1 MKKNIVVAFVVCLMA
16 GIAVTACGDIE
27 TGIPNGDCFNGEKK
41 NDDNGGK
48 LICKEGKWVKDG
60 AEVGYVC
67 TEENSENSENSEAGK
82 LIKPDGKEEYCIIDG
97 QKVSCKSE
105 SECGECLNGSKK
117 PDNYI
122 CENGKWVKESTE
134 VGNVCTDENSENSEA
149 GKLIKPDGKEE
160 YCIIDG
166 QKVSCKSESECGE
179 CLNGASECRK
189 NMNYICEDGR
199 WKKTEEVCGGNV
211 CIEEK
216 NSQIGSVKN
225 EKCLSGGEFV
235 SCNKDKSD
243 CGVCLN
249 GKYKCE
255 EVGKDRKIC
264 EHGEWKPSE
273 KCDCDKIGTIS
284 GDKKGLC
291 IDYKWMKCSNWG
303 DVVENRACLYKDKKL
318 WYECN
323 ASEEKQGP
331 AVDDKLLCN
340 KNVWYECKSDAH
352 LNAVVDK
359 MACVKIDGV
368 YKWTKM

>member
-41 NDDNGGK
+41 NDENVGK

-60 AEVGYVC
+60 AEVGNVC
-67 TEENSENSENSEAGK
+67 TEENSENSEAGK
-82 LIKPDGKEEYCIIDG
+82 LIKPDGKEEYCIIG
-97 QKVSCKSE
+97 GKKVSCKSE
-105 SECGECLNGSKK
+105 SECGECM
-117 PDNYI
+117 
-122 CENGKWVKESTE
+122 
-134 VGNVCTDENSENSEA
+134 
-149 GKLIKPDGKEE
+149 
-160 YCIIDG
+160 
-166 QKVSCKSESECGE
+166 
-179 CLNGASECRK
+179 NGASECRE

-225 EKCLSGGEFV
+225 EKCQSGGESV

-255 EVGKDRKIC
+255 VLGKERKKC
-264 EHGEWKPSE
+264 EDGEWKPS
-273 KCDCDKIGTIS
+273 GT
-284 GDKKGLC
+284 C
-291 IDYKWMKCSNWG
+291 ECPNWG
-303 DVVENRACLYKDKKL
+303 DVVNNSACLIYGEDLKWFACSGNMKGQTKF
-318 WYECN
+318 E
-323 ASEEKQGP
+323 
-331 AVDDKLLCN
+331 DKLFCSNN
-340 KNVWYECKSDAH
+340 KWYECKSDAH
-352 LNAVVDK
+352 LNAVVGK

-368 YKWTKM
+368 YKWTKCNNTDDAKGRENDDKILCNGIDWKVCEKNGTSECVRKNNYGKLYICDGNKWSDKTCDVDCNNCN